1 MKKLSALLIM
11 CFSCFAC
18 QDAIDLKAPNED
30 LSNRNGT
37 LPSTQQITVYDPYRW
52 SRLSDL
58 NMVNEPRGGD
68 IFKVN
73 GNVYCRRWF
82 LENSYFKQKTFKFNK
97 STRQWDAHPIDL
109 NEFLRDF
116 TYFFSQGDFMYGVD
130 FEHQMGRFNIVTGQL
145 EWRAPFPGE
154 TVNEISAVRIGTDG
168 YVLGGMKYAQ
178 DHVWGVDQ
186 YWKYD
191 FVRDRWT
198 DMGALP
204 GGGRGYSS
212 AFVVGTKIYFGLG
225 MTSQPQSIWE
235 DHIFSAL
242 WIAID
247 LSNNT
252 YSWQSPHPSG
262 LGQAKGFVV
271 DDKIYVGWG
280 YNRGD
285 RVAKFWQFDPEGN
298 RWTEKTYQGFG
309 IDIESYLDVEAF
321 SIEEKGYAM
330 SFSNEQFW
338 QYADRTAI
346 NQLP

>member
-1 MKKLSALLIM
+1 MKKLSALLIIM
-11 CFSCFAC
+11 CFACFAC

-30 LSNRNGT
+30 LSNLNGT
-37 LPSTQQITVYDPYRW
+37 LPSNQQITVFDPYRW

-58 NMVNEPRGGD
+58 NMAAVGQELRGGD

-82 LENSYFKQKTFKFNK
+82 TENSYLNEKTFKFNK
-97 STRQWDAHPIDL
+97 STKQWDAHPIDL
-109 NEFLRDF
+109 NQFLRDF
-116 TYFFSQGDFMYGVD
+116 TYFFSQGNFMYGVD
-130 FEHQMGRFNIVTGQL
+130 YQHRMAMFNIVTGQF

-154 TVNEISAVRIGTDG
+154 TYTHVSAVRIGTDG
-168 YVLGGMKYAQ
+168 YVLGGMQYGG

-198 DMGALP
+198 DMGPLP

-225 MTSQPQSIWE
+225 MSSQPQSVWDDYIY
-235 DHIFSAL
+235 SAL

-247 LSNNT
+247 PSNNT
-252 YSWQSPHPSG
+252 YSWQSPHPAG
-262 LGQAKGFVV
+262 LGMAKGFVI

-280 YNRGD
+280 WNRGYPG
-285 RVAKFWQFDPEGN
+285 VKFWQFNPEGN
-298 RWTEKTYQGFG
+298 KWTEKTNPGFSG
-309 IDIESYLDVEAF
+309 DIEAF

-330 SFSNEQFW
+330 SFENEQFW